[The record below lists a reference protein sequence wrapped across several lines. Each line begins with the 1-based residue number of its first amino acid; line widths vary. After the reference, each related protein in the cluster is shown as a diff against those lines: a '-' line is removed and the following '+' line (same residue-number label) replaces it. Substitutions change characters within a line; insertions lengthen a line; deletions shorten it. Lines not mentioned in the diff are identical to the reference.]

1 MKRGITDPTAL
12 AFWREYRQLV
22 KADAIDLSFVEFVA
36 KRVTAQN
43 SMYSL
48 STEVPWFVSTC
59 GHQHPWG
66 VACGSVT
73 MA

>member
-1 MKRGITDPTAL
+1 MRGITDPTAK
-12 AFWREYRQLV
+12 AYWREYQRMV
-22 KADAIDLSFVEFVA
+22 KAGNSLGLSFVEYVA
-36 KRVTAQN
+36 QRVHTPN
-43 SMYSL
+43 TVYSL

-59 GHQHPWG
+59 GHSHPWG